1 MGEVKEGRGRPTK
14 LNKAR
19 QNAVCDAYSIGC
31 TQEMA
36 ASYANI
42 TVDTLKAWT
51 QNGEIHHKRMVGGD
65 EVTAEERALADFFVA
80 ITNAKLQA
88 GIRWQQVI
96 DNASNRDPA
105 WALRML
111 QYRFPNEYRDPSRNI
126 ELTGKDG
133 SDIPIRVVDYR
144 NGLTT
149 VAPGSDEDSD

>member
-96 DNASNRDPA
+96 DNASNRDPS

-111 QYRFPNEYRDPSRNI
+111 QYRFPNEYKDPNRGV
-126 ELTGKDG
+126 EVTGKDG
-133 SDIPIRVVDYR
+133 ADMAVRIVIEY
-144 NGLTT
+144 
-149 VAPGSDEDSD
+149 ADEDNTTTPA